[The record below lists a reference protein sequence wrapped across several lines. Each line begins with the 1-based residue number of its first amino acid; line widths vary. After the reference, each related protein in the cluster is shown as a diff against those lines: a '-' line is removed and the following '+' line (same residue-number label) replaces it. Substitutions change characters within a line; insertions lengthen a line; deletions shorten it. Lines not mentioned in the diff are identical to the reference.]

1 MKAQNQELRT
11 TKTRFDSA
19 QRAYIQEI
27 NLKQVNKSATI
38 FNIQRFSVHDGPGI
52 RTTVFFK
59 GCPLACWW
67 CHNPEGRSS
76 EIEVING
83 KTIGNKVTVDELMQE
98 ILADRVFYEE
108 SGGGVTFSG
117 GEPLAQA
124 SFVKAM
130 LMKCKENN
138 IHTAVD
144 TSGYVSKASL
154 RQVLPFTDLF
164 LFDLKILD
172 PVKHLKYTDVS
183 NTEIL
188 DNLEYLFA
196 NNATVRIRIPVI
208 PGITFTAENLDQIA
222 AYLRKFEPH
231 PEVNLLPFHR
241 IGESKYNRYNIKYK
255 MPVQKEPNHEEILKM
270 SSGFR
275 REGIPVKIG
284 G

>member
-1 MKAQNQELRT
+1 MIDISVLYTGLETPSTPHRYGRAITQIDPPEHQRMRQAKSAAERRPIVVWNLTRTCNLRCQHCYT
-11 TKTRFDSA
+11 DSA
-19 QRAYIQEI
+19 NRKY
-27 NLKQVNKSATI
+27 
-38 FNIQRFSVHDGPGI
+38 DGELS
-52 RTTVFFK
+52 TEQCKTVLDDLAAFK
-59 GCPLACWW
+59 VPAVL
-67 CHNPEGRSS
+67 
-76 EIEVING
+76 
-83 KTIGNKVTVDELMQE
+83 
-98 ILADRVFYEE
+98 
-108 SGGGVTFSG
+108 FSG